1 MYIRV
6 SQKIWKFCDRGKM
19 MGEVFITSF
28 YFYYFYFRQ
37 LLDNYSTQIP
47 NIALMVRICNK
58 ECRWNLRSGAYEI

>member
-1 MYIRV
+1 
-6 SQKIWKFCDRGKM
+6 M